1 MLPSTLKYT
10 YFKRLFLMVAEEEIL
25 LRWVLIL
32 LVSWNDPLYHLVTK
46 LQDMKWASNALP
58 SNAKEIEED
67 NKVLQEGMETI
78 TGKVSSLLK
87 VSLLFSWMEEVTS
100 VMRNVLWD
108 FSLCKNKIQVFCI
121 LDCYYRKQKPSH
133 S

>member
-1 MLPSTLKYT
+1 
-10 YFKRLFLMVAEEEIL
+10 MVAEEEIL

-46 LQDMKWASNALP
+46 LQDMKLSSNALP

-87 VSLLFSWMEEVTS
+87 VSLLFS
-100 VMRNVLWD
+100 
-108 FSLCKNKIQVFCI
+108 
-121 LDCYYRKQKPSH
+121 
-133 S
+133 